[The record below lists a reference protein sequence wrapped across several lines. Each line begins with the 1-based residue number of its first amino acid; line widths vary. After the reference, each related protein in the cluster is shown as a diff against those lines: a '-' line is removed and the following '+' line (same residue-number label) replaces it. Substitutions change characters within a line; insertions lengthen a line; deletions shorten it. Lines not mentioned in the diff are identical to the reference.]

1 MTDIVKA
8 IQRIAKTPE
17 LKKAIE
23 DLLNGGNIADYG
35 SIGQGTFTAYQNA
48 DGSISGGNP
57 AADSSGV
64 DGFSDNLADALDEL
78 GIDIADNLDDLFG
91 DLSDE
96 FDLQD
101 IVDNGLNVG
110 DQIDKLNGLYDCNDL
125 GGNEAQIIVGG
136 DFYPPDADMWIGE
149 TGDYNPSEDIWRS
162 GVWYTT
168 GSPAVNG
175 ATPWACGLAYMAD
188 RDAASPSSAPYI
200 LQSIDAIDPDTAT
213 DGDGFLGHAT
223 RTDPVDSNFPFT
235 ILIRKTGCTVGVDAH
250 CPNEA
255 PDSEWQADDVHQL
268 KFDGALFETSP
279 FENAGDQ
286 ILDFTNSP
294 SKLTGCSSGGDPVT
308 IQPTSDGGLAITT
321 GTDSNYITDSTGEVT
336 GLVSDALLS
345 GFLPG

>member
-23 DLLNGGNIADYG
+23 DLLNGGTTADYG
-35 SIGQGTFTAYQNA
+35 SIGQGNFTAYQNA
-48 DGSISGGNP
+48 DGSISGGAP
-57 AADSSGV
+57 AADSAGV
-64 DGFSDNLADALDEL
+64 DGFTDNLADALDEL
-78 GIDIADNLDDLFG
+78 GIDIADNVDDLFG

-96 FDLQD
+96 LDLQD

-125 GGNEAQIIVGG
+125 SGNEAQIIIGS
-136 DFYPPDADMWIGE
+136 DFYPPEVDQWLGE

-168 GSPAVNG
+168 GTPVTTNG
-175 ATPWACGLAYMAD
+175 ATPWECAT
-188 RDAASPSSAPYI
+188 ASMSALDGTSPGNAPHKV
-200 LQSIDAIDPDTAT
+200 QSIPAIDPDNDADGTSYQVECSRA
-213 DGDGFLGHAT
+213 DGDFAINIQLK
-223 RTDPVDSNFPFT
+223 
-235 ILIRKTGCTVGVDAH
+235 KTGCTVGVDAH
-250 CPNEA
+250 CPEEA
-255 PDSEWQADDVHQL
+255 PEFKWQADDVHQL

-294 SKLTGCSSGGDPVT
+294 SKLEGCSSGGDPVT

-321 GTDSNYITDSTGEVT
+321 GADSNYITDSTGEVT